1 MKRRYKLILLT
12 VLTIAFLIPGGTA
25 LAATP
30 FGMTNQGFESGD
42 YTGWNVNEGNTGN
55 ASVETFFDATLYDA
69 QENEVYVSYSPE
81 YGDYFAL
88 VRNGDQDEYTTVS
101 QDFTISEGET
111 IEASAFFVSKE
122 DYGEP
127 EFLDTG
133 SVDIYQG
140 ETLIQRL
147 FYGDTYTPS
156 TPWTYV
162 SWTAEAAGTYTLVA
176 SVVNVG
182 DNSVSSYI
190 GLDMPEDEPPIELT
204 PTDATNIIGTT
215 HTLTASVYPVQE
227 GVQVWFVI
235 GNPQAQTPYALT
247 DAYGVATLEYTCSF
261 VGTQTIYAFIDVDE
275 SGYWDE
281 GEPKSSDVT
290 KTWINPDISS
300 LTQDTAFNIV
310 GSEHTV
316 VATLD
321 PIMEDIEVL
330 FTVMGANAT
339 SGSVDTDANGQATF
353 TYYGANA
360 GKDTIYAYIEV
371 NDEAGYQPGEDIG
384 EMINKYWIE
393 NFITGGASLKTPKM
407 SFSGIVGDIGS
418 GIVGQFQIVTQG
430 KKGSTT
436 TWYCYNDFSSL
447 VFSSSAINGPQGPN
461 ATHNTATFT
470 GTFTNGVEEKVITVT
485 LQDLSEGSA
494 KADTIALSGDLT
506 LSKTTIANGNF
517 QVHDIS
523 D

>member
-1 MKRRYKLILLT
+1 MKRRSRLIFLT
-12 VLTIAFLIPGGTA
+12 VLTIAFLLPGGVA
-25 LAATP
+25 LAAAP

-42 YTGWNVNEGNTGN
+42 YTGWDVYQGDYGN
-55 ASVETFFDATLYDA
+55 ASVETLFTETVDDAEYNDV
-69 QENEVYVSYSPE
+69 EVSYSPE

-88 VRNGDQDEYTTVS
+88 IENGDRDVYTTVS
-101 QDFTISEGET
+101 QDFTLSEGET
-111 IEASAFFVSKE
+111 FEASVFFVSTE
-122 DYGEP
+122 EYGEP
-127 EFLDTG
+127 DFLDNG

-156 TPWTYV
+156 TPWTDV
-162 SWTAEAAGTYTLVA
+162 SWTAEADGTYTLVA
-176 SVVNVG
+176 SVVNIG

-190 GLDMPEDEPPIELT
+190 GLDLPQEEPPLELT
-204 PTDATNIIGTT
+204 PKDATNIIGTT

-247 DAYGVATLEYTCSF
+247 DENGVATLEYTCAYA
-261 VGTQTIYAFIDVDE
+261 GTQTIYAFVDVNE
-275 SGYWDE
+275 SGFWDE
-281 GEPKSSDVT
+281 DEPKSNDVT
-290 KTWINPDISS
+290 KTWIDPDISS

-321 PIMEDIEVL
+321 PVMEGIEVL
-330 FTVMGANAT
+330 FAVIGANAT
-339 SGSVDTDANGQATF
+339 SGSVDSDSNGQATF

-384 EMINKYWIE
+384 KTINKYWIE

-418 GIVGQFQIVTQG
+418 GIVGQFQIVMQG

-436 TWYCYNDFSSL
+436 TWYCDNDFSSL
-447 VFSSSAINGPQGPN
+447 VFSSSAINGPKGPS

-485 LQDLSEGSA
+485 LQDFSEGSA

-506 LSKTTIANGNF
+506 LSTTTIAVGNF